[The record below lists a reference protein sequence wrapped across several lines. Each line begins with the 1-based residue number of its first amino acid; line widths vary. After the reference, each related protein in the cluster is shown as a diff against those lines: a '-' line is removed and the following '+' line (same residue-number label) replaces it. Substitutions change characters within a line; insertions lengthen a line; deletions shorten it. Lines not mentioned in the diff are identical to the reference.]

1 MSIVRMNQ
9 WNTGNPN
16 LIRRHDMKSSDTT
29 WQRVGPLA
37 ATTLALAMMGSNAV
51 ALCAGG
57 NENTAVIATTPTA
70 EFTDN
75 GDGSVTHAATG
86 LVWKRCSEGQAW
98 DGSACTGSVVA
109 LTWAQA
115 LVQADASTDLGATD
129 WRLPNVKELES
140 LVEARCWTP
149 AIDSAVFPQTAAT
162 VYWTSSPFA
171 GDPQASLVVNFDAG
185 HTGSVA
191 RTAATAVR
199 LVRAGR

>member
-1 MSIVRMNQ
+1 
-9 WNTGNPN
+9 
-16 LIRRHDMKSSDTT
+16 MKSSDT
-29 WQRVGPLA
+29 RDRNSLLSAVA
-37 ATTLALAMMGSNAV
+37 LALALLGSNAL

-75 GDGSVTHAATG
+75 GDGSVTHATTG

-98 DGSACTGSVVA
+98 DGSTCTGSAVA

-115 LVQADASTDLGATD
+115 LVQANASTDLGATD

-149 AIDSAVFPQTAAT
+149 AIDSAVFPQAEAT
-162 VYWTSSPFA
+162 DYWTSSPFA